1 MVEALRITCQLLL
14 EDEFTVDEIKTML
27 HRNPAA
33 LLYP

>member
-14 EDEFTVDEIKTML
+14 EEDFTADEIKRLL
-27 HRNPAA
+27 HYNPAE